1 MSKKKIE
8 NKIDRKGKNKLA
20 IKVSNKDK
28 VKRFN
33 RVKSMYDS

>member
-1 MSKKKIE
+1 MSQKKIE

-28 VKRFN
+28 DESK
-33 RVKSMYDS
+33 KI